1 MTTSD
6 RIMKSRNISET
17 GNRFT
22 ILMCGVECCV
32 FEGVARV
39 PLRES
44 ALLYAVKYIYL
55 NVTCHFFRL
64 FGCSSW

>member
-1 MTTSD
+1 MTTTD

-39 PLRES
+39 PVRES
-44 ALLYAVKYIYL
+44 ALLYAVK
-55 NVTCHFFRL
+55 NVYTL
-64 FGCSSW
+64 T